1 VELVRC
7 PLSFL
12 PVVFLPIILA
22 IRVVTYSETLEY
34 LFALHRFGV
43 KLGLDAISDILHKLK
58 NPQRRYATLHIA
70 GTNGKGSSAAMV
82 AAMLQAGGYRVGLY
96 TSPHLMDF
104 RERIRVQDHDI
115 STDCVCE
122 LTENIRR
129 IANPLSSLTF
139 FELTT
144 ALAFQYFLDQRVDIA
159 VVEVG
164 LGGRYDATNVLDPL
178 GVLITGIGLDH
189 EMYLGQTL
197 QAIAREKAGIIQQQ
211 VPVVLGP
218 MLENVSRIFKDIA
231 QDYDAPLY
239 RYGQEFSISATSQTG
254 FSYSG
259 IRESLPDLQTNL
271 PGRHQM
277 TNAGNALA
285 LLEAATAEQFPL
297 SADAITFGLQ
307 HVRWKGRL
315 EIVQHN
321 PMIILDGAHNPSGAH
336 VLFDFLQSQL
346 HDCPGR
352 KLIVILG
359 MMEEKNHSGFLQII
373 LPLVDSLFIT
383 QPHMNGAATVETLAQ
398 AVLRKDL
405 KPSVIVDPWE
415 AYCQARNVADVS
427 DLICVTGSLFLVGEI
442 LQHLHASHSPMIRS

>member
-1 VELVRC
+1 V
-7 PLSFL
+7 FL
-12 PVVFLPIILA
+12 PVLLA
-22 IRVVTYSETLEY
+22 ICVVTYSETLKY
-34 LFALHRFGV
+34 LFALQRFGV
-43 KLGLDAISDILHKLK
+43 KLGLEAISDILRKLK

-115 STDCVCE
+115 SSDDVCE
-122 LTENIRR
+122 LTEHIRR
-129 IANPLSSLTF
+129 MVGPHGSLTF

-144 ALAFQYFLDQRVDIA
+144 VLAFQYFQNQHVDIA
-159 VVEVG
+159 IIEVG

-189 EMYLGQTL
+189 ETYLGQTL
-197 QAIAREKAGIIQQQ
+197 QAIAREKAGIIQRK

-218 MLENVSRIFKDIA
+218 VPENVGQVIESLA
-231 QDYDAPLY
+231 QDLDAPVY
-239 RYGQEFSISATSQTG
+239 RYGREFSLSATSHTK
-254 FSYSG
+254 FSYNG
-259 IRESLPDLQTNL
+259 IRSSFLDLQTNL

-277 TNAGNALA
+277 NNAGNALA
-285 LLEAATAEQFPL
+285 LLESATAEQFPL
-297 SADAITFGLQ
+297 SSDSILFGLQ

-315 EIVQHN
+315 EIVQRN
-321 PMIILDGAHNPSGAH
+321 PMIILDGAHNALGAS

-359 MMEEKNHSGFLQII
+359 MMQDKHHAEFVQII
-373 LPLVDSLFIT
+373 LPLIDSLLIT
-383 QPHMNGAATVETLAQ
+383 QPHMNRAATVEELVQ
-398 AVLRKDL
+398 VVSRKDL
-405 KPSVIVDPWE
+405 KLSVIADPWE
-415 AYCQARNVADVS
+415 AYSHAREVANAADV
-427 DLICVTGSLFLVGEI
+427 ICVTGSLFLVGEI
-442 LQHLHASHSPMIRS
+442 LQHVHASHSPMIRN